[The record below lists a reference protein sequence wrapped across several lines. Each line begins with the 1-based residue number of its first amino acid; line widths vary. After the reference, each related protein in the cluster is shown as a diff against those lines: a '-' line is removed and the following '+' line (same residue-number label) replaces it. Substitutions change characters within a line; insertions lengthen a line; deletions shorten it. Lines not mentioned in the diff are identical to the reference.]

1 MVESIDQYRQLLQ
14 LFDKAGVPRDMRW
27 RSLLLFLREIKDYP
41 HISDV
46 QKITVQNLLT
56 AIFASRD
63 YSEENLHKILA
74 AYQDCMVAPYRKKTE
89 SMLQELAGMVR
100 EFQKLLSTR
109 SGDLDTLEETAV
121 SIVEDVFSTADK
133 PYRLHESFARVKEL
147 LADDIRSLENLAA
160 SDALTGIANRRAF
173 DEFMEKAVQAWRDNG
188 RPLCLAML
196 DIDLFK
202 RFNDEHGHRI
212 GDQVLVVVAK
222 QLTKGIRT
230 LIRPGDALVARYGG
244 EEFVMVVSGDEAS
257 RLPEIV
263 EQVRQSI
270 KQFNFLIR
278 DADGNVVESG
288 LHITVS
294 AGISAAD
301 PEWRGAW
308 LENITDCADKALY
321 YAKNN
326 GRDLAVEYLNNEKP
340 TFRIVA
346 RSSLVRKFPAAITE
360 NDACILTGECP
371 LPSDQQPT
379 LQPAAQ
385 TS

>member
-1 MVESIDQYRQLLQ
+1 MAESIDQYRQLLQ

-27 RSLLLFLREIKDYP
+27 RSLLLFLREIKDYSN
-41 HISDV
+41 ISDI
-46 QKITVQNLLT
+46 QKITVQELLA

-63 YSEENLHKILA
+63 YSEENLHRMLA

-100 EFQKLLSTR
+100 EFQKLLSAR

-173 DEFMEKAVQAWRDNG
+173 DEFMEKAVQAWRDMG
-188 RPLCLAML
+188 RPLRLAML
-196 DIDLFK
+196 DIDFFK
-202 RFNDEHGHRI
+202 HFNDEHGHRI

-222 QLTKGIRT
+222 QLTRGARS
-230 LIRPGDALVARYGG
+230 LVRPGDVLVARYGG

-257 RLPEIV
+257 RLPEVV

-294 AGISAAD
+294 AGIAAAS

-321 YAKNN
+321 YAKSN
-326 GRDLAVEYLNNEKP
+326 GRDLAVEYVNGEEP
-340 TFRIVA
+340 AFRIVKLSA
-346 RSSLVRKFPAAITE
+346 QVRKFQTGITE
-360 NDACILTGECP
+360 DDACMLTGDCP
-371 LPSDQQPT
+371 LPQARQPERRR
-379 LQPAAQ
+379 AAH